1 MSIDDISDDDA
12 IGSIDDA
19 IEDAIDEA
27 PPATTWPRISPSGY
41 FAVWRLKYHMPA

>member
-12 IGSIDDA
+12 IGSID
-19 IEDAIDEA
+19 DAIDEA